1 MMPNQPPNFSQ
12 MVEQQLLQ
20 MKKRT
25 SQIKG
30 ELNDGITETIADN
43 FKSFYQIAQQLTG
56 QIDQRDKQIVELE
69 KDLEAVYN
77 AHPELKIAAEAKKK
91 TKNETIIESTKKMQ
105 KEMK

>member
-30 ELNDGITETIADN
+30 ELQDGITDVISDN

-56 QIDQRDKQIVELE
+56 QIDQRDKTITEIEKKLE
-69 KDLEAVYN
+69 KCYN
-77 AHPELKIAAEAKKK
+77 AHPELKIAEEAEAKKATEK
-91 TKNETIIESTKKMQ
+91 LAKNIKKV
-105 KEMK
+105 

>member
-30 ELNDGITETIADN
+30 ELQDGITDVISDN

-56 QIDQRDKQIVELE
+56 QIEQRDKTIAEIEKKLE
-69 KDLEAVYN
+69 KCYN
-77 AHPELKIAAEAKKK
+77 AHPELKISEEAEAKKATEK
-91 TKNETIIESTKKMQ
+91 LAKNIKKV
-105 KEMK
+105 